1 MCMDVSGAKL
11 AETADT
17 SDYVMAMTRLGK
29 INKFT
34 ARHDRNLRS
43 KKSPFKEQD
52 EQLKRDQA
60 KLKDLDLEFREVG
73 LGGKLPGGIPED
85 ARPDWLTDRVLAIQK
100 LKKLVEM
107 GPDLK
112 SVEHEEAQYQAKC
125 REEEKQCFFA
135 LLRVFGDRGRGWTME
150 FYGLNG
156 RTAATDMATP
166 QSMAS
171 NASTPSPE
179 NDEAG
184 DLHGADEWD
193 VPDDVEDPTP
203 LTPHPNIH
211 LDNRA
216 AARKRRITKSTER
229 PRQRKRPRHN
239 SVQGSLASD
248 RTIEFDQVFRGGK
261 A

>member
-1 MCMDVSGAKL
+1 MSFDGSTTDSRESSV
-11 AETADT
+11 ETADT

-107 GPDLK
+107 GPNLK

-125 REEEKQCFFA
+125 REEEKQYFFA

-211 LDNRA
+211 LDKRA

-239 SVQGSLASD
+239 SVQGP
-248 RTIEFDQVFRGGK
+248 
-261 A
+261 